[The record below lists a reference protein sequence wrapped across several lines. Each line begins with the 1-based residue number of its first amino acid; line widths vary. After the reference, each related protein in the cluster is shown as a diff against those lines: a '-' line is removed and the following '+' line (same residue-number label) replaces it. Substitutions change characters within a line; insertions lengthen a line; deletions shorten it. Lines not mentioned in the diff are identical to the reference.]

1 MIRIAICDDDLQEIE
16 RAQSLLTRYKQE
28 HPHYEIT
35 VVSFSAPFELLSYV
49 EENGGVEIF
58 LLDVYMDGML
68 GTEVAR
74 ELRQLDEMGE
84 IIFLTTSR
92 DHAMDAFE
100 VNAAQYLTK
109 PYTESTLFSALDR
122 VLKRLKVERRHIITL
137 KTSEGIVRLF
147 SRDVVFTESGRN
159 NYQILHTIKGEK
171 IEVRMTSTELFEL
184 LLPAKVFFRC
194 GASINLNLKYIRQ
207 IRKDAI
213 IFDSGEH
220 LAYPYRAHKKLKEAF
235 LSFQMV
241 SEELTG
247 WQIPRIR

>member
-171 IEVRMTSTELFEL
+171 NEVRMTLGFKQNVPMTLTYVPMTYEERMLYDATKNEETN
-184 LLPAKVFFRC
+184 FRKTVAVLVSN
-194 GASINLNLKYIRQ
+194 G
-207 IRKDAI
+207 
-213 IFDSGEH
+213 FDSDV
-220 LAYPYRAHKKLKEAF
+220 F
-235 LSFQMV
+235 V
-241 SEELTG
+241 SNNG
-247 WQIPRIR
+247 HGA